1 MLFSLS
7 LASKLGKRGLLS
19 YSLHPGVIGTNLGSH
34 VEDWESL
41 SRNTLGTLL
50 YTCESANQKRKEE
63 FKLPLPERADDIFQE
78 TPTDNWATRRAGLT
92 SSGRRMIRAPQLIS
106 TPPLRRL

>member
-7 LASKLGKRGLLS
+7 LASKLEKRGLLS

-41 SRNTLGTLL
+41 SRNTPGTSLL
-50 YTCESANQKRKEE
+50 ACESAT
-63 FKLPLPERADDIFQE
+63 QE
-78 TPTDNWATRRAGLT
+78 KKNLIATAGE
-92 SSGRRMIRAPQLIS
+92 G
-106 TPPLRRL
+106 